1 MQHCPV
7 GALQSILIKQ
17 VSGYDQ
23 VQGPCFV
30 FWFKLM
36 FDFGRNGESLCCKCE
51 LKLQWGSNY
60 LNHLNAGLLSDI
72 WMLNKLHDEFYRLNS
87 VHISSLDAIFLM

>member
-7 GALQSILIKQ
+7 GALQSILIIQ

-36 FDFGRNGESLCCKCE
+36 FDFGGMVKVYVVNV
-51 LKLQWGSNY
+51 N
-60 LNHLNAGLLSDI
+60 
-72 WMLNKLHDEFYRLNS
+72 
-87 VHISSLDAIFLM
+87 